1 MLLKIKDGKRSD
13 FKGRTGEQIEYYWYR
28 ALRVEDK
35 TNIRFGSKNG
45 DHEAGE
51 ELDLNVEKY
60 ELPSGQ
66 TMYKEVE

>member
-1 MLLKIKDGKRSD
+1 MLLKIKDVKRSD
-13 FKGRTGEQIEYYWYR
+13 FKGRTGEEIEYYWYR

-45 DHEAGE
+45 DHETGE

-66 TMYKEVE
+66 TMYKEVD